1 MKNKECFWIT
11 NFSNRN
17 ISLSDLNL
25 TVMAFSS
32 INLLDD
38 RHYSYSKEQ
47 LLKSEKGGSL
57 FNYRKKIAVRSAPP
71 VIPDNKILFNQA
83 GVIPGR
89 EKSTYSIKE
98 EKYEELNMS
107 DEVFAAEH
115 ADIADVEQPKRK

>member
-1 MKNKECFWIT
+1 
-11 NFSNRN
+11 
-17 ISLSDLNL
+17 
-25 TVMAFSS
+25 MAFSS